1 MNVLAPSHWR
11 PVKSKRLFAEADR
24 RGFADEELLAAT
36 QANGVVPRSSLD
48 YRVWNPTK
56 DLENYKLVEPG
67 QFVISLRSFQGG
79 IEYSEHRGIVSP
91 AYTVM
96 ALTGDGDPRF
106 FRHLLKSTAVVG
118 QLDALGSG
126 IRQGKNISFASFGGI
141 VLIMPPLREQMM
153 IADFLDR
160 ETARIDELVDK
171 KIRLTSLL
179 EEKRTSLI
187 TEAVTKGLDPSV
199 EMKPGSRWLGDVP
212 AHWDLLPLKRL
223 VSKIGSGKTPRGG
236 ASVYVAEGVTFLRSQ
251 NVHFGGLRLQDV
263 VFISREVDNE
273 MRSTRVRP
281 GDVLLNITGASLGRC
296 CVAAKAATPA
306 NVNQHVCI
314 LRPLTSTDSLWLSIA
329 LESRPLQSQIWASQ
343 GGAAR
348 EGLNGYM
355 TGSLVVPVPPTEEQQ
370 RIGVELGRA
379 LESLDRA
386 TNALERQTALIV
398 EHRRALITA
407 AVTGQIDIAAQPSEP
422 EEAIA

>member
-1 MNVLAPSHWR
+1 MRQLGIEGNREEPAGCRR
-11 PVKSKRLFAEADR
+11 PVWECAAAEDRPRHSSEMHVALQRSKPSSTITFWPLFPSRSTRGTSTTCCRRSIWLSWRIRVQSPPWMIRLCSINEFHAE
-24 RGFADEELLAAT
+24 T
-36 QANGVVPRSSLD
+36 QASSRRS
-48 YRVWNPTK
+48 
-56 DLENYKLVEPG
+56 
-67 QFVISLRSFQGG
+67 
-79 IEYSEHRGIVSP
+79 
-91 AYTVM
+91 
-96 ALTGDGDPRF
+96 
-106 FRHLLKSTAVVG
+106 
-118 QLDALGSG
+118 
-126 IRQGKNISFASFGGI
+126 
-141 VLIMPPLREQMM
+141 
-153 IADFLDR
+153 ADFLDTGDR
-160 ETARIDELVDK
+160 THRHILLTKKRQRLVELLK
-171 KIRLTSLL
+171 
-179 EEKRTSLI
+179 EKRTALI

-236 ASVYVAEGVTFLRSQ
+236 ASVYLAEGVTFLRSQ

-263 VFISREVDNE
+263 VLISREVDNE

-398 EHRRALITA
+398 EHRRALISA

-422 EEAIA
+422 EAAIA

>member
-11 PVKSKRLFAEADR
+11 PVKAKRLFAEVDR

-67 QFVISLRSFQGG
+67 QFAISLRSFQGG

-153 IADFLDR
+153 IADFLYR
-160 ETARIDELVDK
+160 ETARIDQLVAK
-171 KIRLTSLL
+171 KKRLIELL
-179 EEKRTSLI
+179 EEKRTSAI
-187 TEAVTKGLDPSV
+187 IQAVTKGLDPSV
-199 EMKPGSRWLGDVP
+199 RMKDLGIPWLGEIP
-212 AHWDLLPLKRL
+212 AHWGRRPLKSL
-223 VSKIGSGKTPRGG
+223 VDFRKGKDAQRITAEFIVANSGPYPVFSGQTENAGLMGSIDSYDFDAP
-236 ASVYVAEGVTFLRSQ
+236 EGVILVTTVGKVGTTRILDGRFSLSQNCALMTPKTDDVNLRFLRYQLDPLFSYEASR
-251 NVHFGGLRLQDV
+251 VPMSAGRWSLRIEDL
-263 VFISREVDNE
+263 R
-273 MRSTRVRP
+273 TYRVYLP
-281 GDVLLNITGASLGRC
+281 GAEEQKS
-296 CVAAKAATPA
+296 VAAHLDG
-306 NVNQHVCI
+306 V
-314 LRPLTSTDSLWLSIA
+314 
-329 LESRPLQSQIWASQ
+329 
-343 GGAAR
+343 
-348 EGLNGYM
+348 
-355 TGSLVVPVPPTEEQQ
+355 TEH
-370 RIGVELGRA
+370 I
-379 LESLDRA
+379 DH
-386 TNALERQTALIV
+386 TTALISKQV
-398 EHRRALITA
+398 ELLAEYRQALITA
-407 AVTGQIDIAAQPSEP
+407 AVTGEIGVPVGQAEP
-422 EEAIA
+422 REAIA